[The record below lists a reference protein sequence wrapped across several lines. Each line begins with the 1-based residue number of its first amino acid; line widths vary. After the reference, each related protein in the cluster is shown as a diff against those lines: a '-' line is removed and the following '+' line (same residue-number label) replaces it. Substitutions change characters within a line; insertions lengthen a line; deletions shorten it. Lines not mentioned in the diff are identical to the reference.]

1 MTPPDIP
8 VDPVRQFLEE
18 RRRDIAAMGSDQE
31 LQRKSLE
38 WMLHADRYKACYNFT
53 WLGRPIIKYPA
64 DIVLQQELIWEV
76 RPDLIIETGIAHGG
90 SIILSA
96 SMLQLIG
103 HGEVVAVDIDIRA
116 HNRREIE
123 AHPMSHR
130 ISMIQGSSTDPGIA
144 AQIREKAKAKER
156 VMVFLDSNHTHQHV
170 YEELQL
176 YADLVTPGSYCVLPD
191 TLIEYFPKGYY
202 QDRPWDVGDN
212 PMTALR
218 AFLAERDDFEIVSSL
233 SDKAMITEGIGGYL
247 RRKA

>member
-1 MTPPDIP
+1 MTSPQLPT
-8 VDPVRQFLEE
+8 DPVRQFFEE
-18 RRRDIAAMGSDQE
+18 RQRDIEAMGRDQE
-31 LQRKSLE
+31 LQRKSVE

-64 DIVLQQELIWEV
+64 DIVLQQEVIWSV
-76 RPDLIIETGIAHGG
+76 KPDLIIETGIAHGG

-103 HGEVVAVDIDIRA
+103 HGEVVAVDIDVRA

-130 ISMIQGSSTDPGIA
+130 ITMIEGSSTDPAIA
-144 AQIREKAKAKER
+144 AQIRQKAQGKER

-191 TLIEYFPKGYY
+191 TLIEFFPKGYY
-202 QDRPWDVGDN
+202 KDRPWDVGDN
-212 PMTALR
+212 PMTALH
-218 AFLAERDDFEIVSSL
+218 AFLAERDDFEIVHSL
-233 SDKAMITEGIGGYL
+233 SDKAMITEGFSGYL

>member
-1 MTPPDIP
+1 MTPSDTPM
-8 VDPVRQFLEE
+8 DPVRQFFEE
-18 RRRDIAAMGSDQE
+18 RQRDIAAMGSDQD
-31 LQRKSLE
+31 LQRKSLD

-64 DIVLQQELIWEV
+64 DIVLQQEIIWSV
-76 RPDLIIETGIAHGG
+76 KPDLIIETGIAHGG

-123 AHPMSHR
+123 AHPVSHR
-130 ISMIQGSSTDPGIA
+130 ISMMEGSSTDPAIA
-144 AQIREKAKAKER
+144 AQIREKARGKER

-176 YADLVTPGSYCVLPD
+176 YADLVTPGSYLVLPD
-191 TLIEYFPKGYY
+191 TLIEFFPKGYY
-202 QDRPWDVGDN
+202 KDRPWDVGDN

-233 SDKAMITEGIGGYL
+233 SDKSMITEGIGGYL
-247 RRKA
+247 RRKG

>member
-144 AQIREKAKAKER
+144 AQIREKAKGKER